1 MQLVVFQLV
10 SGVVTEVIRQVYD
23 SIKKAWSEAERNKE
37 DEFILSPVALK
48 ERSHRTRINQY

>member
-10 SGVVTEVIRQVYD
+10 SGVVTEVVRHVYD
-23 SIKKAWSEAERNKE
+23 SIRKVWAEAERNKE

-48 ERSHRTRINQY
+48 EPSHRIRINQY